1 MNILLTG
8 ASGFIGRNVA
18 AVLTLA
24 GHRIVPASRRNGFDF
39 QHMTDPADWL
49 PHLGN
54 IDAVINSVGIIGETS
69 RQRFVP
75 LHRDAPIALFHA
87 CAQAG
92 VWRVIQISALGA
104 DNSAFSAYHLSKR
117 AADEALLDL
126 GIDGIVLR
134 PSLIYGRGGRSAEL
148 FLRLARLPFLPVIGD
163 GAQVLQPVHIADV
176 AAAVLR
182 CLNTSPS
189 GQRLDLVGSE
199 TVSFVDWLARMR
211 GAQHLPPAPH
221 LAILPPLALAAF
233 RLLRHAH
240 PLLQPDNLR
249 MLLAG
254 YHAEP
259 DPFSAFLGRSPLP
272 FSPELFFLDAP
283 EALSWTTH

>member
-18 AVLTLA
+18 ALLTQA
-24 GHRIVPASRRNGFDF
+24 GHRIVPASRQTGFDF
-39 QHMTDPADWL
+39 VRMTDPADWL
-49 PHLGN
+49 PHLGD
-54 IDAVINSVGIIGETS
+54 IDAVINCVGIIGETS
-69 RQRFVP
+69 RQRFVT

-87 CAQAG
+87 CSHAG
-92 VWRVIQISALGA
+92 LRRVIQISALGA
-104 DNSAFSAYHLSKR
+104 DDSAFSAYHRSKR

-126 GIDGIVLR
+126 DIDGIVLR
-134 PSLIYGRGGRSAEL
+134 PSLIYGRGGGSAEL

-163 GAQVLQPVHIADV
+163 GAQALQPVHIVDV
-176 AAAVLR
+176 AASVLR
-182 CLNTSPS
+182 CLNSSPS
-189 GQRLDLVGSE
+189 GQQLDLVGSE
-199 TVSFVDWLARMR
+199 TISFADWLARMR
-211 GAQHLPPAPH
+211 AAQHLLPAPQ
-221 LAILPPLALAAF
+221 LAIPPSLALAAF

-249 MLLAG
+249 MLLTG

-259 DPFSAFLGRSPLP
+259 GPFSTFLGRSPLP

>member
-18 AVLTLA
+18 ALLTQA
-24 GHRIVPASRRNGFDF
+24 GHRIVPASRRTGFDF
-39 QHMTDPADWL
+39 TSMTDPGDWL
-49 PHLGN
+49 PHLDG

-75 LHRDAPIALFHA
+75 LHCDAPIALFNS

-92 VWRVIQISALGA
+92 VRRVIQISALGT
-104 DNSAFSAYHLSKR
+104 DDSAFSAYHLSKR

-126 GIDGIVLR
+126 DIAGIVLR
-134 PSLIYGRGGRSAEL
+134 PSLIYGRSGGSAEL

-163 GAQVLQPVHIADV
+163 GAQALQPVHIADV
-176 AAAVLR
+176 AAVLH
-182 CLNTSPS
+182 CLNTPPN
-189 GQRLDLVGSE
+189 GQRLDLVGNE
-199 TVSFVDWLARMR
+199 TVSFDDWLARMR
-211 GAQHLPPAPH
+211 AAQRLPPAPH
-221 LAILPPLALAAF
+221 LAIPPSLALAAF
-233 RLLRHAH
+233 HLLRHAH

-249 MLLAG
+249 MLLTG

-259 DPFSAFLGRSPLP
+259 GPFSTFLGRSPLP